1 MRARP
6 VTAFALTRY
15 AHAQPVPR
23 SLAGDPHLAWAHENG
38 LVGRE
43 RINRSDEAGDFT
55 GLTRPTR
62 NLFRTARAYREWA
75 RELSETDAT
84 WEAFERMRQAR
95 WTARHR
101 ALHAGQRDH
110 HVEGAGRLLPCETTA
125 LDSSRVQPARRDS
138 LPLLDRMPA
147 LARRTP
153 LTPTLAVFETFTM
166 EKEPRQY
173 RDSSSGQMRTR
184 EYNVRSWAAAPTTVG
199 AARVRGAF
207 CSLCVASPRRAMR
220 SLSSGRGRSRTRA
233 GTLRDSGV

>member
-43 RINRSDEAGDFT
+43 RINRSNEAGTFT

-62 NLFRTARAYREWA
+62 NLFRTARVYREWA

-95 WTARHR
+95 HKARHR
-101 ALHAGQRDH
+101 ALHAAH
-110 HVEGAGRLLPCETTA
+110 E
-125 LDSSRVQPARRDS
+125 PAR
-138 LPLLDRMPA
+138 
-147 LARRTP
+147 
-153 LTPTLAVFETFTM
+153 
-166 EKEPRQY
+166 
-173 RDSSSGQMRTR
+173 
-184 EYNVRSWAAAPTTVG
+184 
-199 AARVRGAF
+199 
-207 CSLCVASPRRAMR
+207 
-220 SLSSGRGRSRTRA
+220 
-233 GTLRDSGV
+233 LRDSGV

>member
-15 AHAQPVPR
+15 AHAQLVPR

-43 RINRSDEAGDFT
+43 RINRSNEAGDFT

-110 HVEGAGRLLPCETTA
+110 NVEGAGRLMPCETIA
-125 LDSSRVQPARRDS
+125 LDSRRACSPPCATACHCWIGCRPSHAARR
-138 LPLLDRMPA
+138 
-147 LARRTP
+147 
-153 LTPTLAVFETFTM
+153 
-166 EKEPRQY
+166 
-173 RDSSSGQMRTR
+173 
-184 EYNVRSWAAAPTTVG
+184 
-199 AARVRGAF
+199 
-207 CSLCVASPRRAMR
+207 
-220 SLSSGRGRSRTRA
+220 
-233 GTLRDSGV
+233 